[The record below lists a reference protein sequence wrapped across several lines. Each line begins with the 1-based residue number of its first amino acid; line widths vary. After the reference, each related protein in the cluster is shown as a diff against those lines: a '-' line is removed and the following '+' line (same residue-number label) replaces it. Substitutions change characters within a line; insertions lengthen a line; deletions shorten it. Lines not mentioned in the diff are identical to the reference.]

1 MSFFKKR
8 GVAIAITI
16 VLVVA
21 ALLIGRPWDRSNTEN
36 VLESGGNEFAG
47 YVLDEAGILD
57 EQTEQS
63 IAETLKTLNEK
74 YNSIVPLLTVSD
86 TDGEDIADYTYGVWE
101 ESGFL
106 DSDMLLVIDAGS
118 DSWYLYPGDEIWQYA
133 TTGTLET
140 ICGNDLDDVDYS
152 ASSAWATTFYK
163 DLTKWY
169 SATVPKANAP
179 VERESSGGSGIGDLL
194 LGILIVVLILWV
206 LKAIFSRPRRGD
218 DDDYRGGS
226 SGGSGDGF
234 WKGMFWGSV
243 LGGNRRRR
251 WAPPPPPPPGGGPRP
266 GGPRPNPRP
275 NPGSRPGGSFGGGSR
290 GGFSGGSRGGFG
302 GSHGGFGGGSRGGF
316 GGGSRGGGGRGGFGG
331 GRH

>member
-16 VLVVA
+16 VLIVA

-226 SGGSGDGF
+226 GGSGDGF
-234 WKGMFWGSV
+234 WKGMVWGSV

-251 WAPPPPPPPGGGPRP
+251 WAPPPPPPPGGEP
-266 GGPRPNPRP
+266 
-275 NPGSRPGGSFGGGSR
+275 RPGGSFGGGSR

-302 GSHGGFGGGSRGGF
+302 GSRGGF

>member
-16 VLVVA
+16 VLIVA

-86 TDGEDIADYTYGVWE
+86 TDGEDIAEYTYGVWE

-152 ASSAWATTFYK
+152 ASSAWATTF
-163 DLTKWY
+163 
-169 SATVPKANAP
+169 
-179 VERESSGGSGIGDLL
+179 
-194 LGILIVVLILWV
+194 
-206 LKAIFSRPRRGD
+206 
-218 DDDYRGGS
+218 
-226 SGGSGDGF
+226 
-234 WKGMFWGSV
+234 
-243 LGGNRRRR
+243 
-251 WAPPPPPPPGGGPRP
+251 
-266 GGPRPNPRP
+266 
-275 NPGSRPGGSFGGGSR
+275 
-290 GGFSGGSRGGFG
+290 
-302 GSHGGFGGGSRGGF
+302 
-316 GGGSRGGGGRGGFGG
+316 
-331 GRH
+331 